1 MPYPDCNKT
10 DALFFSVNCSFFQK
24 ACCQSEKMFLKS
36 MQPCRKFLKSYS
48 GWSLSVNSDAA
59 AGNPLALVPAIS
71 QRHAAA
77 IRPHRNF
84 SAAPFSP
91 GLGSS
96 IFSQPEPEPP
106 PASLPLL
113 FFFHEPAARKPDSTA
128 PVQRKIPHQALS
140 CRCPASACEKDF
152 VILFYRL
159 RLANRQAYPLAE
171 VTTDRRIPFEQ
182 PCCAWIAAFAPESL

>member
-1 MPYPDCNKT
+1 
-10 DALFFSVNCSFFQK
+10 
-24 ACCQSEKMFLKS
+24 
-36 MQPCRKFLKSYS
+36 MQPCRKFLKSCS
-48 GWSLSVNSDAA
+48 GRNLSVHSDAA
-59 AGNPLALVPAIS
+59 AGNPLALLPTIS
-71 QRHAAA
+71 QRHTAA
-77 IRPHRNF
+77 IRMHWDF
-84 SAAPFSP
+84 SAAHFSP
-91 GLGSS
+91 GPGSS

-152 VILFYRL
+152 VILFHRL

-171 VTTDRRIPFEQ
+171 VMTDRRIPFEQ